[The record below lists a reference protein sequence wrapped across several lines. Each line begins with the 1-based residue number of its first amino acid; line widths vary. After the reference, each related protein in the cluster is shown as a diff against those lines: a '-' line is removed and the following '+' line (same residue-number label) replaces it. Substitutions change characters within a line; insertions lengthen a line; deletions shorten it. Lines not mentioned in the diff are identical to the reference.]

1 MERMLQ
7 NTIASYCL
15 DYTIIRTTTW
25 LNKFGTFHAEYRV
38 LSACYTWQ
46 VAAGPPWNMPHYC
59 FTRIKCSES
68 SSGGWLGRRWSRG
81 SHSSSCSVGTASWP
95 CEHKKGVWGWGGEG
109 VRGVH
114 VRVEKLSN
122 YYMARWNLPC
132 MLVAFASVCVCVCLC
147 IIRIN
152 CPLASVA
159 SFGDI
164 AIIFS
169 EQLCII

>member
-59 FTRIKCSES
+59 CTRIKCSES

-109 VRGVH
+109 VRGWGGEG
-114 VRVEKLSN
+114 VRGWGGEGSTRQGWETIQLLHGKMKSAMYVGCL
-122 YYMARWNLPC
+122 
-132 MLVAFASVCVCVCLC
+132 CVCL
-147 IIRIN
+147 
-152 CPLASVA
+152 SVYHQNKLSA
-159 SFGDI
+159 R
-164 AIIFS
+164 
-169 EQLCII
+169 QRR